1 MLGGKEIY
9 ETAQYKYLGVEI
21 NKGIQ
26 FKALKERL
34 LRSARRRMMTVWGM
48 GTRRGEMRETSTRVR
63 GSVGRVC
70 VGGSREN
77 TKRDGENDS
86 EVQPEDD
93 KRSGVGRVGVVD
105 VERKKRL
112 VEIEVLR
119 QDYEDGRRQ
128 TCEASVCRESKETRG
143 RKAEQVVR

>member
-9 ETAQYKYLGVEI
+9 ETAQYKYLGVKI
-21 NKGIQ
+21 NKGIH

-34 LRSARRRMMTVWGM
+34 LRSARRRMMMTVWGM
-48 GTRRGEMRETSTRVR
+48 GMRRGEMPVYKRLCSSVANVGETSTRIR
-63 GSVGRVC
+63 GSSVGRVC
-70 VGGSREN
+70 VGGSGEN
-77 TKRDGENDS
+77 TKRDGKNDS

-112 VEIEVLR
+112 VEIEVL
-119 QDYEDGRRQ
+119 
-128 TCEASVCRESKETRG
+128 
-143 RKAEQVVR
+143 

>member
-1 MLGGKEIY
+1 M
-9 ETAQYKYLGVEI
+9 
-21 NKGIQ
+21 
-26 FKALKERL
+26 FSALF
-34 LRSARRRMMTVWGM
+34 SASYVLSTV
-48 GTRRGEMRETSTRVR
+48 VLP
-63 GSVGRVC
+63 
-70 VGGSREN
+70 
-77 TKRDGENDS
+77 S

-112 VEIEVLR
+112 VEIEVLW
-119 QDYEDGRRQ
+119 QDCEDGRRQ